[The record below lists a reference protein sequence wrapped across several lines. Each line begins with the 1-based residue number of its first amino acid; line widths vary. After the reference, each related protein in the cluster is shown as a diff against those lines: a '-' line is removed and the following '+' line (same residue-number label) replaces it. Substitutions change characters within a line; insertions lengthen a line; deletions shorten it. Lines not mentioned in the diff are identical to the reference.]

1 MGRPFNITFAEV
13 VNEIKEKE
21 LNSYEEQFK
30 KDVTTLKI
38 DNIRALICKREYVCF
53 YLSYDLDCSNSGNN
67 NSSVYIDIEGKLE
80 ELCSEHIKYK
90 QFTDSTNGIVLCD
103 SDKSVKPDKV
113 FTNIQK
119 IFEDIK
125 EENEGTL
132 KNFILIQL
140 FGNGKWLIE
149 NTQ

>member
-1 MGRPFNITFAEV
+1 MPRPFNIAFAEV
-13 VNEIKEKE
+13 VNETEEKE

-53 YLSYDLDCSNSGNN
+53 YLSYDLDCSNSDNN

-103 SDKSVKPDKV
+103 SDKSVKPDEV
-113 FTNIQK
+113 FTGIQK
-119 IFEDIK
+119 IFKDIEK
-125 EENEGTL
+125 DNKRIL
-132 KNFILIQL
+132 KILY
-140 FGNGKWLIE
+140 
-149 NTQ
+149 

>member
-1 MGRPFNITFAEV
+1 MGRLLRIAFAEV
-13 VNEIKEKE
+13 VNEIEEKE

-30 KDVTTLKI
+30 KDVTALKI
-38 DNIRALICKREYVCF
+38 DNIMALICKREYVCF
-53 YLSYDLDCSNSGNN
+53 YLSYDLDCNNDDNN
-67 NSSVYIDIEGKLE
+67 NSSIYRDIEIKLE

-113 FTNIQK
+113 FTGIQK
-119 IFEDIK
+119 IFKDIK
-125 EENEGTL
+125 EKNKSIL

-140 FGNGKWLIE
+140 LDNDKWFIE